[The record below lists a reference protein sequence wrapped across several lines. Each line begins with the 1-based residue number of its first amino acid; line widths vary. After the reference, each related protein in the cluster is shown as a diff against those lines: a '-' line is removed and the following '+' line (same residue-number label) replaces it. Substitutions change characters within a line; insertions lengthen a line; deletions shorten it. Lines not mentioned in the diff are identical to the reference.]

1 MLKKLASK
9 TTGIND
15 LKSVVW
21 SKSPKAKLM
30 TNEEPSTS
38 FDVALTEQ
46 EKIAKSVEYEILK
59 IESLRSLI
67 FAIVIGV
74 LAITFLIATYI
85 ITDIKYGDKLPLFR
99 LIVESLLIGFS
110 GFELLMWYFINQCL
124 DKEKSVPVSL
134 RYLVAFVEISLP
146 TLLIF
151 ISSHVVSIHALY
163 LPPVFLYFII
173 IALSALSLNFG
184 VCIFTGVIAALE
196 YILLAWYVIH
206 FTEIHGEIYNL
217 QPITKFFLHLA
228 KSSMILTTGIIT
240 GIITNKLKNGFLK
253 SFQSISEKTHIMSM
267 FGQHVSPAVM
277 EKLIHQK
284 NSTEG
289 EVQHVCVMFLD
300 IRNFTK
306 FSESRTPQEVVA
318 YLNSLFDFM
327 IDIVNR
333 NHGIINKFLGDGF
346 MAAFGAP
353 FSDGFDCRNAV
364 NASKEILQKLKEE
377 IEAGNILPA
386 RVGIGLHTGEAVTG
400 NIGSIQR
407 KEYTIIGDVVNL
419 ASRIESLNKQFNSQ
433 LLISEMVKE
442 ALGDADIETVSLGKV
457 AVKGRTEPV
466 EIFKLA

>member
-1 MLKKLASK
+1 MLKNLASK
-9 TTGIND
+9 TTGVND

-346 MAAFGAP
+346 MAAFGTP
-353 FSDGFDCRNAV
+353 FSDGFDSRNAV
-364 NASKEILQKLKEE
+364 NASKEILQKLEEE
-377 IEAGNILPA
+377 IKAGNILPTK
-386 RVGIGLHTGEAVTG
+386 VGIGLHSGEAVTG

-419 ASRIESLNKQFNSQ
+419 ASRIESLNKQFDSQ
-433 LLISEMVKE
+433 FLISDTVKE
-442 ALGDADIETVSLGKV
+442 ALGDTSIETVSLGKV
-457 AVKGRTEPV
+457 TVKGRAEPI

>member
-1 MLKKLASK
+1 
-9 TTGIND
+9 
-15 LKSVVW
+15 
-21 SKSPKAKLM
+21 M
-30 TNEEPSTS
+30 TKEEPSTS
-38 FDVALTEQ
+38 FDMALTEQ

-67 FAIVIGV
+67 FAIVIGL

-99 LIVESLLIGFS
+99 LIIESLLIGFS

-196 YILLAWYVIH
+196 YILLAWYLIH
-206 FTEIHGEIYNL
+206 FTEIHGEINNL
-217 QPITKFFLHLA
+217 PPITKFFLHLA

-306 FSESRTPQEVVA
+306 FSESRTPQDVVA

-353 FSDGFDCRNAV
+353 FSDGFDSRNAV
-364 NASKEILQKLKEE
+364 KASKEILQKLKEE
-377 IEAGNILPA
+377 IEAGNILPT
-386 RVGIGLHTGEAVTG
+386 RVGIGLHTGKAVTG
-400 NIGSIQR
+400 NIGSSQR

-433 LLISEMVKE
+433 FLISDTVKE
-442 ALGDADIETVSLGKV
+442 ALGDAGIETVSLGKV
-457 AVKGRTEPV
+457 SVKGRAEPV

>member
-1 MLKKLASK
+1 MK
-9 TTGIND
+9 
-15 LKSVVW
+15 
-21 SKSPKAKLM
+21 
-30 TNEEPSTS
+30 NEEPSTS
-38 FDVALTEQ
+38 FDMAITEK

-59 IESLRSLI
+59 VDGLRSLI
-67 FAIVIGV
+67 FAIVIGF
-74 LAITFLIATYI
+74 LTITYFIVSNIYLTNM
-85 ITDIKYGDKLPLFR
+85 KYGDKLPIFR
-99 LIVESLLIGFS
+99 HTIELVLLGFS
-110 GFELLMWYFINQCL
+110 GFELLIWYFVNQCL
-124 DKEKSVPVSL
+124 DKEKSVPISL
-134 RYLVAFVEISLP
+134 RYIVAFVEISLP

-151 ISSHVVSIHALY
+151 IISHAVSIHALY

-196 YILLAWYVIH
+196 YIFLAWYLIN
-206 FTEIHGEIYNL
+206 FTEIHGDIYNL
-217 QPITKFFLHLA
+217 PPITKFYLHLA
-228 KSSMILTTGIIT
+228 KSSMILVTGIIT
-240 GIITNKLKNGFLK
+240 GIVTNKLKNGFLK

-284 NSTEG
+284 NATEG
-289 EVQHVCVMFLD
+289 EVQNVCVMFLD
-300 IRNFTK
+300 IRNFTS

-353 FSDGFDCRNAV
+353 FSDGFDSRNAV
-364 NASKEILQKLKEE
+364 KASKEILQKLKEE
-377 IEAGNILPA
+377 IEAGNILPT
-386 RVGIGLHTGEAVTG
+386 RVGIGLHTGKAVTG
-400 NIGSIQR
+400 NIGSSQR

-433 LLISEMVKE
+433 FLISDTVKE
-442 ALGDADIETVSLGKV
+442 ALGDAGIETVSLGKV
-457 AVKGRTEPV
+457 SVKGRAEPV

>member
-1 MLKKLASK
+1 MTKEERPTISSLA
-9 TTGIND
+9 I
-15 LKSVVW
+15 
-21 SKSPKAKLM
+21 A
-30 TNEEPSTS
+30 
-38 FDVALTEQ
+38 EQ

-59 IESLRSLI
+59 IEKLRALI
-67 FAIVIGV
+67 FTIIIGL
-74 LAITFLIATYI
+74 LAIAFLIISDIYFS
-85 ITDIKYGDKLPLFR
+85 DIKYGNNKFINNLKYSDKPPIPR
-99 LIVESLLIGFS
+99 LVLVLLLIGFS
-110 GFELLMWYFINQCL
+110 GFELLIWYFINQCL
-124 DKEKSVPVSL
+124 EKEKSVPKTL
-134 RYLVAFVEISLP
+134 RYIVAFVEISLP

-151 ISSHVVSIHALY
+151 IISHVVSIHALY

-173 IALSALSLNFG
+173 IALSALSLNFTI
-184 VCIFTGVIAALE
+184 CIFTGVIAALE
-196 YILLAWYVIH
+196 YILLAWYLIN
-206 FTEIHGEIYNL
+206 FTEMQGNFYNL
-217 QPITKFFLHLA
+217 PPISMFIVHLV
-228 KSSMILTTGIIT
+228 KSLMILTTGVIT
-240 GIITNKLKNGFLK
+240 GVITNKLKKVFLK
-253 SFQSISEKTHIMSM
+253 SFQSISEKKHILSM

-277 EKLIHQK
+277 EKLLHQK

-289 EVQHVCVMFLD
+289 EVQNVCVMFLD
-300 IRNFTK
+300 IRNFTT

-353 FSDGFDCRNAV
+353 FSDGFDSRNAV

-377 IEAGNILPA
+377 IEAGNILPT
-386 RVGIGLHTGEAVTG
+386 RVGIGLHTGKAVTG

-433 LLISEMVKE
+433 LLISELVKE
-442 ALGDADIETVSLGKV
+442 ALGDAGIETVSLGKV
-457 AVKGRTEPV
+457 AVKGRAEPV